1 MTDLS
6 VVIPVYRSED
16 CLEELHRRLKK
27 VLNRL
32 TSRYEIIFVEDRG
45 PDNSWKILCTLAKKD
60 PKVRI
65 FRLSRNFGQQ
75 IAITAGLSRS
85 KGIWTLVM
93 DSDLQDPP
101 EEIPRLM
108 AKVKEGY
115 DLVLTKRKNKKL
127 SLFRRLAGIF
137 YFKMLSLF
145 NQEHLNG
152 EFGSFSILHRK
163 VVEAFLKVQDRDRH
177 YLFVLRWL
185 GFKSATLEYEH
196 GERYSGESSYSLK
209 TLITLGFDGIFFQT
223 TFLLH
228 WIIYLGFFV
237 SICGWI
243 SAFYFIY
250 FYFFCSVPAGWTSLA
265 VLTLIIG
272 GFTLISTGITGLYI
286 GKIFEQVKNRPLYVF
301 DTTNIK
307 GTTNE

>member
-1 MTDLS
+1 M
-6 VVIPVYRSED
+6 D
-16 CLEELHRRLKK
+16 C
-27 VLNRL
+27 
-32 TSRYEIIFVEDRG
+32 
-45 PDNSWKILCTLAKKD
+45 
-60 PKVRI
+60 
-65 FRLSRNFGQQ
+65 
-75 IAITAGLSRS
+75 
-85 KGIWTLVM
+85 
-93 DSDLQDPP
+93 DLQDPP
-101 EEIPRLM
+101 EEIPRLL
-108 AKVKEGY
+108 AKAKEGY

-127 SLFRRLAGIF
+127 SPFRRFAGIL

-163 VVEAFLKVQDRDRH
+163 VVEAFLRVRDRDRH

-209 TLITLGFDGIFFQT
+209 ALITLAFDGVFFQT

-228 WIIYLGFFV
+228 WIIYLGFLV

-250 FYFFCSVPAGWTSLA
+250 LYFFRSVPPGWTSLA

-272 GFTLISTGITGLYI
+272 GFILISTGITGLYI

-301 DTTNIK
+301 DQSGK
-307 GTTNE
+307 GKTNE